1 MTTNA
6 DLQARAMLE
15 EAARVIKKAKF
26 SLILDNKVFFFS
38 ALMANLRQKLDMSH
52 KTAAT
57 DGVHLWINP
66 EWIIAMTGPQVVG
79 LLLHEVMHCAFEH
92 MNWAQV
98 CKLDRRI
105 HNMAADYYINLLLTQ
120 LGFQLPAGGLIDYK
134 YAGMS
139 TMEIY
144 HELMQDPPPEDPD
157 YQQDIVCIGG
167 DAPGEESAG
176 MTAAEI
182 QEQQE
187 TVITNVVKAIQQT
200 ELAGHPGSIPGEVTE
215 RLDEL
220 LNPKLPWNA
229 LLQNHMS
236 KHAKDDYHWGRPNK
250 RYLPDFYMPVMQ
262 SDALNQILVGRD
274 VSGSMLT
281 EWLEEFMPEMVYIW
295 DVLKPLSFRLM
306 DFDTELQC
314 DKSYTYGDEFDPYE
328 LTGRGG
334 TDIGPFIDA
343 IRKDSPEIAIIF
355 TDGEFYMPD
364 LSNLYTDLVWVI
376 IGDPNFTVEYGTVI
390 HFEAD
395 NDYTS

>member
-1 MTTNA
+1 MTT
-6 DLQARAMLE
+6 DIDIQAKEMLE
-15 EAARVIKKAKF
+15 EAHRLIRKAKL

-38 ALMANLRQKLDMSH
+38 ALLANLKQKVDTSR

-57 DGVHLWINP
+57 DGVHLWLNP
-66 EWIIAMTGPQVVG
+66 HFVMAQTGPQLVG

-92 MNWAQV
+92 MNWATVQ
-98 CKLDRRI
+98 KLDRRI
-105 HNMAADYYINLLLTQ
+105 HNMAADYYINLMLTK
-120 LGFQLPAGGLIDYK
+120 LGFQLPAGGLMDYQ
-134 YAGMS
+134 YNGMS

-144 HELMQDPPPEDPD
+144 YELMKNPPPEDPD
-157 YQQDIVCIGG
+157 YDQDIICIGG
-167 DAPGEESAG
+167 DGPGEETTG
-176 MTAAEI
+176 MSAAEI
-182 QEQQE
+182 EEQRE
-187 TVITNVVKAIQQT
+187 TIITNVVKAVQQS
-200 ELAGHPGSIPGEVTE
+200 ELSGHPGSIPGEVVE
-215 RLDEL
+215 RLEAV
-220 LNPKLPWNA
+220 LNPKLPWEA

-250 RYLPDFYMPVMQ
+250 RYLPDFYMPTMQ

-274 VSGSMLT
+274 VSGSMRT
-281 EWLEEFMPEMVYIW
+281 EWLEEFMPEMIYIW
-295 DVLKPLSFRLM
+295 DVLKPLGFRLM

-314 DKSYTYGDEFDPYE
+314 DKTYTYGDEFDPYE

-334 TDIGPFIDA
+334 TDIEPFIDA

-390 HFEAD
+390 HFEVD